1 MNGFSIKKKPSATA
15 KQPVIAAFVDKSEEE
30 AKRDIAKDLVIPLTA
45 NPWAGEPVK
54 REPAAPSA
62 ASASLDEAAAA
73 AVIAEG
79 VGEFVKTEKPD
90 ASLVIPL
97 DGGGGAAPRAD
108 APLLVA
114 AMMPGLA
121 DIEDEGDKFRHDVSR
136 RADDITCED
145 AAYKAVPIEAFGVG
159 MLRGMGWGGPTDE
172 DEDRFKD
179 PVEARQKGLGL
190 GATPKPPEIYDKRG
204 RLREGRSAT
213 SKEAAAAAQQVDL
226 DLLRKREKERKKRE
240 KEKEGTTR
248 AWLGAAKKDDA
259 PAAPDAPLAAG
270 DVVRISRP
278 RGDKTLD
285 ADLDGRRARVV
296 EPSDAIRPN
305 HAVVEIEA
313 TAGSSGRELLP
324 LPHRALARV
333 DAASLAK
340 KPFREPKKKRKR
352 ESDGGGGARK
362 RASEPARP
370 RAPPWLVV
378 GIKVR
383 IARDGDPRFRCKG
396 RVLDV
401 LMGDG
406 GALRATLALENG
418 DRVDEPGLRE
428 KHLETALP
436 KDGGAVRAVLGPRK
450 NALGTLLA
458 RDKRKEQAT
467 VRFDD
472 DDGIDVLPF
481 DHVAEWCGER

>member
-1 MNGFSIKKKPSATA
+1 MRRRRSTS
-15 KQPVIAAFVDKSEEE
+15 DE
-30 AKRDIAKDLVIPLTA
+30 AK
-45 NPWAGEPVK
+45 
-54 REPAAPSA
+54 AAEQFALNAVVDVTLP
-62 ASASLDEAAAA
+62 AA
-73 AVIAEG
+73 AVFLRPKLKVRLRC
-79 VGEFVKTEKPD
+79 VGPSAYAPVFDPFH
-90 ASLVIPL
+90 A
-97 DGGGGAAPRAD
+97 GGA
-108 APLLVA
+108 
-114 AMMPGLA
+114 
-121 DIEDEGDKFRHDVSR
+121 
-136 RADDITCED
+136 
-145 AAYKAVPIEAFGVG
+145 
-159 MLRGMGWGGPTDE
+159 
-172 DEDRFKD
+172 
-179 PVEARQKGLGL
+179 
-190 GATPKPPEIYDKRG
+190 
-204 RLREGRSAT
+204 
-213 SKEAAAAAQQVDL
+213 
-226 DLLRKREKERKKRE
+226 
-240 KEKEGTTR
+240 
-248 AWLGAAKKDDA
+248 DA

-270 DVVRISRP
+270 DVVRIARP

-352 ESDGGGGARK
+352 ESDGGGARK

-383 IARDGDPRFRCKG
+383 VARDGDPRFRCKG